1 MWTLVGAGLKS
12 FEETSKPMANV
23 IPPKSTWIKER
34 VSHIAPDENA
44 VFTTNDQK
52 VRINFVFCIFFSWQ
66 NRSQAMKLILFLSK
80 HIILLLFIHDVKS
93 KVGFNAKPV
102 PESVTSSAMCFLELI
117 N

>member
-44 VFTTNDQK
+44 VFTTSDQK
-52 VRINFVFCIFFSWQ
+52 VKIDLIFRLFFMTEWKLSNEINFIFV
-66 NRSQAMKLILFLSK
+66 QAQYF
-80 HIILLLFIHDVKS
+80 
-93 KVGFNAKPV
+93 GAKG
-102 PESVTSSAMCFLELI
+102 
-117 N
+117 